1 MAIFHSKLL
10 VNEGNTSN
18 FDPCASVMVFIFT
31 PCWKKMG
38 QVFQFFSGSSIG
50 VSNDLAITDVLR
62 WGEANIWK
70 NSPWFYPVGGFNPSE
85 KYMKV
90 SWGYYSQ
97 CMNNKNI
104 PNHQPANIWKNHH
117 GLWIAN
123 IWNIGWTIHQHRA
136 SHVRWW
142 PHWRWWSYPTRL
154 KRPPLGDGFYHG
166 FTMFTW

>member
-18 FDPCASVMVFIFT
+18 FDPCASVMVFYIHPLLEKNGPSF
-31 PCWKKMG
+31 PVFFWLIHWGIQWSGYNRCSQMG
-38 QVFQFFSGSSIG
+38 RSQH
-50 VSNDLAITDVLR
+50 L
-62 WGEANIWK
+62 K

-123 IWNIGWTIHQHRA
+123 IWNIGWTIHQHPA

-154 KRPPLGDGFYHG
+154 KRPPLGDGFYHD